1 MGEQKF
7 VGYTIL
13 TDDDNKPIKV
23 LEVKTTKED
32 LYKNLVKQ
40 ANENKKAKVEQANK
54 EKEEK
59 AKQEKEDKLALES
72 RLDKMSITL
81 AYLMFNELVERGKV
95 ETTDE
100 FEDMFACWL
109 VGKCELALELCPQ
122 TYLDILERLGVDY
135 GRN

>member
-23 LEVKTTKED
+23 LEVKTAKEEM
-32 LYKNLVKQ
+32 YKNLVKQ
-40 ANENKKAKVEQANK
+40 ANENKKTKVEQANK

-59 AKQEKEDKLALES
+59 AKQEKEEKFALES

-109 VGKCELALELCPQ
+109 VGKCELAIELCPQ

>member
-1 MGEQKF
+1 MENNKF
-7 VGYTIL
+7 VGYVAL
-13 TDDDNKPIKV
+13 NDDSGKPISV
-23 LEVKTTKED
+23 VEVKTTKEEM
-32 LYKNLVKQ
+32 YKNLVKQ
-40 ANENKKAKVEQANK
+40 ANENKKAKVEQEKK

-81 AYLMFNELVERGKV
+81 AYLMFNEIVERGKV

-109 VGKCELALELCPQ
+109 VGKCELAIELCPQ